1 MANLAIT
8 LGDVLVNAKGGKFC
22 PLKDA
27 EGRPPTWTSDWLRI
41 IWHPSAYGEPE
52 ARRVNLCVE
61 PDDAAREHFE
71 AVERKLAQE
80 LSSKSIH
87 DPKIF
92 GKLLVAS
99 EVEARLQSCLKTGQ
113 RGSSFLKLKLN
124 WGRAHFWD
132 VEGQP
137 IEDPGDLSGRE
148 CRLSVELRQ
157 VWLMNPQCGLL
168 LEVRDVQLR
177 EREPSAAAC
186 PFK

>member
-87 DPKIF
+87 DDHFRLADFSFNFRKLICRAF
-92 GKLLVAS
+92 G
-99 EVEARLQSCLKTGQ
+99 EACKAH
-113 RGSSFLKLKLN
+113 LN
-124 WGRAHFWD
+124 
-132 VEGQP
+132 
-137 IEDPGDLSGRE
+137 DL
-148 CRLSVELRQ
+148 
-157 VWLMNPQCGLL
+157 
-168 LEVRDVQLR
+168 
-177 EREPSAAAC
+177 
-186 PFK
+186 FH

>member
-61 PDDAAREHFE
+61 PDDAAQNHFE

-92 GKLLVAS
+92 GKLIVAS

-113 RGSSFLKLKLN
+113 RGSRFLKLKLN
-124 WGRAHFWD
+124 WDRAHFW
-132 VEGQP
+132 
-137 IEDPGDLSGRE
+137 GRGGPAH
-148 CRLSVELRQ
+148 RGPRG
-157 VWLMNPQCGLL
+157 P
-168 LEVRDVQLR
+168 VRPRVPPVRGAAPSLAD
-177 EREPSAAAC
+177 EPPVRPAAGGPRRAAAGARAERGGL
-186 PFK
+186 PV

>member
-80 LSSKSIH
+80 LSK
-87 DPKIF
+87 PRGTECWPF
-92 GKLLVAS
+92 LPAS
-99 EVEARLQSCLKTGQ
+99 GPAVGEA
-113 RGSSFLKLKLN
+113 
-124 WGRAHFWD
+124 
-132 VEGQP
+132 
-137 IEDPGDLSGRE
+137 
-148 CRLSVELRQ
+148 
-157 VWLMNPQCGLL
+157 
-168 LEVRDVQLR
+168 
-177 EREPSAAAC
+177 SA
-186 PFK
+186 PVGPV